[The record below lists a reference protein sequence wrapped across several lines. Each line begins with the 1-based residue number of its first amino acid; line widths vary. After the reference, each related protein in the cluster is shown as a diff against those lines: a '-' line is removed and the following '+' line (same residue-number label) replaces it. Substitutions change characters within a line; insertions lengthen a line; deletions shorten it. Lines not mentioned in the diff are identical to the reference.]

1 MSSVNDRSRRG
12 TTSRAGSKGEP
23 RATLDRERVLRAA
36 IELADERGIEALTMR
51 ELGRRLGVEAASL
64 YNHVD
69 GKDDVL
75 DGMTDLVVSEIDL
88 PTHEVDWK
96 DAMRRRAVSALGVF
110 SRHAWASGLIDSRE
124 RVGPARLAYIDGV
137 LGALLEAGFSAES
150 AANAFMVL
158 DAYIY
163 GFERQRSKL
172 SLGGDAD
179 TTEAAQAVQAA
190 MPPDAYPS
198 LTRVA
203 GEFASR
209 PYDDAAAFEFG
220 LGLMLNGLERSLPRR

>member
-12 TTSRAGSKGEP
+12 TTTRADSKGEP

-88 PTHEVDWK
+88 PHGADWR

-110 SRHAWASGLIDSRE
+110 SRHTWASGLIDSRE
-124 RVGPARLAYIDGV
+124 RVGPARLAYMDGV
-137 LGALLEAGFSAES
+137 LGALLGAGFSAEA

-209 PYDDAAAFEFG
+209 PYDVAAAFEFG
-220 LGLMLNGLERSLPRR
+220 LDLMLNGLERSLPRR